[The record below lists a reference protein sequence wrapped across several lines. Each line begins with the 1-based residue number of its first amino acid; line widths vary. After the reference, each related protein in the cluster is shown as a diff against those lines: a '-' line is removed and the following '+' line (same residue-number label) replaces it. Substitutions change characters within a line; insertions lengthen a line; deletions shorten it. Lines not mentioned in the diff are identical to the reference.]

1 MSIKLL
7 STAAI
12 ALSLLGAPVAF
23 AQTDGAA
30 GVSGSVGSSSPNG
43 AGDPDSMTTE
53 STANGWTDSDRTFYD
68 TNRAAFG
75 GFFTDDSMAT
85 ARTAA
90 EMDTAW
96 GAMSVENQAAVAAAC
111 AGISAERGKYS
122 AFTTEL
128 CTKYGG

>member
-23 AQTDGAA
+23 AQNDDAGASA
-30 GVSGSVGSSSPNG
+30 NVGSS
-43 AGDPDSMTTE
+43 DSMTTE
-53 STANGWTDSDRTFYD
+53 STSSGWTDADRAFYD

-75 GFFTDDSMAT
+75 GFFTDDSMST
-85 ARTAA
+85 PRSAA

-96 GAMSVENQAAVAAAC
+96 GAMSAENQAAVAAAC
-111 AGISAERGKYS
+111 AGISADRGKYS

-128 CTKYGG
+128 CTKYGS